1 MPDIPPE
8 RLSILGTGDPDYSPA
23 FAKKNDAKML
33 LAFRLTLLAGFVA
46 LLAFGFLGL
55 LIAVVHIPTCG
66 S

>member
-1 MPDIPPE
+1 M
-8 RLSILGTGDPDYSPA
+8 

-46 LLAFGFLGL
+46 FLAFGFLGL
-55 LIAVVHIPTCG
+55 LIAVVHIPTFG